1 MTARTSHVGKTAYE
15 RDYYKKRIHE
25 VNYDP
30 TNDESLEFD
39 QSDDTKKDYSPT
51 TGGRLQKEG
60 FNHKISHFFK
70 ENLFGIIISAIGS
83 IAIFVLSFFAV
94 TLNRE
99 SGVQQQK
106 IENIS
111 EKVGTVNETLNKQT
125 DTLFDLRIVISEIK
139 KDIEYINK
147 EIEKKK

>member
-1 MTARTSHVGKTAYE
+1 MTARTSHVGKTSYE
-15 RDYYKKRIHE
+15 REYYKKRIHE

-39 QSDDTKKDYSPT
+39 QSDNTNKDYSPT
-51 TGGRLQKEG
+51 LGGRLQKEG
-60 FNHKISHFFK
+60 LNHKLSNFFK
-70 ENLFGIIISAIGS
+70 DNLFGIIISAIGS

-99 SGVQQQK
+99 SGVQEQK
-106 IENIS
+106 IVNIT
-111 EKVGTVNETLNKQT
+111 ERIGVVNETLNKQT
-125 DTLFDLRIVISEIK
+125 ETLFDIRIIISELK

-147 EIEKKK
+147 EIERKN

>member
-1 MTARTSHVGKTAYE
+1 MSARTSHVGKSSYE
-15 RDYYKKRIHE
+15 RDYYKKRINE

-60 FNHKISHFFK
+60 LNQKISIFLK
-70 ENLFGIIISAIGS
+70 DNLFGIIISTIGS

-99 SGVQQQK
+99 SGVHEQK
-106 IENIS
+106 IENITES
-111 EKVGTVNETLNKQT
+111 VKTINEALSKQT
-125 DTLFDLRIVISEIK
+125 DTLFDLRIIVSEIK

-147 EIEKKK
+147 EIEKEK